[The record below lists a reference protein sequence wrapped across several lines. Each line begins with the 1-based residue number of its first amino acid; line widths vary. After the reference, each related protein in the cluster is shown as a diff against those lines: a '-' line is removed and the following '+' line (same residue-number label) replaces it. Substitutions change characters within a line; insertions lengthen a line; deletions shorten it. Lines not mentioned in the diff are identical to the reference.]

1 MGTLKRGRTDTDTY
15 TSKDGAGRFVGAGCA
30 ALPAL
35 VLSLIETCL
44 RIARKLK
51 LPSIV
56 VHWTKRTKVAQED
69 QHDKIWRNN
78 SRANVRPSGEK
89 TSLIKLKNLD
99 MWG

>member
-15 TSKDGAGRFVGAGCA
+15 TTALIEASKDAAGRFVGAGCA

-51 LPSIV
+51 LLNMSSVLMKPTALL
-56 VHWTKRTKVAQED
+56 HLGLA
-69 QHDKIWRNN
+69 
-78 SRANVRPSGEK
+78 ANMKHAR
-89 TSLIKLKNLD
+89 SLNL
-99 MWG
+99 